1 MPENPILKK
10 HSKKSSRQYSETNNK
25 IMSKLA
31 ADEQPLGS
39 TVRNIIDS
47 LPFYVILI
55 DRNHNIIEAN
65 SAVFEQLGIK
75 REEIIGQYCPKVIH
89 GLNGAFPGC
98 PLEEAVTT
106 DKTVERELFDEK
118 SGRWIISSIYTTKL
132 LSNAGEKIYLHV
144 VLDITDRKM
153 AQEQLKESHKQLRQL
168 SAHLEYVRE
177 QEKKHIARELH
188 DDTSQLLASL
198 SAHIESAIGNLPPR
212 ALKSKEIMRKT
223 QLISNT
229 ILDEIH
235 KLIYDLRP
243 VALDSLGLIAAVNS
257 LIDNH
262 LRIDGLKIDYQIR
275 GEVQRMPPDREIV
288 LYRLIQ
294 ESINNILRHSRA
306 SKVKILLQFKKLSIK
321 VMIKDNGVGFDLP
334 NILRYSKLPH
344 AWGLLGMRERVDLLS
359 GKLIIETERG
369 KGTMI
374 GIEVPYKVED
384 NYGED

>member
-1 MPENPILKK
+1 MPENPMLKK
-10 HSKKSSRQYSETNNK
+10 SNRKSPLLHSGSDNK
-25 IMSKLA
+25 ILSKLIE
-31 ADEQPLGS
+31 DEHPLGPE
-39 TVRNIIDS
+39 VRNVIDS

-65 SAVFEQLGIK
+65 SAVFKQLGVK

-89 GLNGAFPGC
+89 KVDGSFPGC

-106 DKTVERELFDEK
+106 DKTVERELFDEH
-118 SGRWIISSIYTTKL
+118 SGRWIISAIYTTKL
-132 LSNAGEKIYLHV
+132 LSKTGEKIYLHV
-144 VLDITDRKM
+144 VHDITDRKL
-153 AQEQLKESHKQLRQL
+153 AQEQLKKSHKQLRQL

-257 LIDNH
+257 LVDSH
-262 LRIDGLKIDYQIR
+262 LRVDGLNVDYQIK
-275 GEVQRMPPDREIV
+275 GEVQRMAPDREIV

-294 ESINNILRHSRA
+294 ESINNILRHSKA
-306 SKVKILLQFKKLSIK
+306 SEVKILLQFKKQSVK

-334 NILRYSKLPH
+334 KILRYSKLPH
-344 AWGLLGMRERVDLLS
+344 AWGLLGMRERVRS
-359 GKLIIETERG
+359 VERQ
-369 KGTMI
+369 I
-374 GIEVPYKVED
+374 RH
-384 NYGED
+384 

>member
-1 MPENPILKK
+1 MSEKPILKK
-10 HSKKSSRQYSETNNK
+10 TDKKSPRGNVEATNK
-25 IMSKLA
+25 ILSKLVV
-31 ADEQPLGS
+31 DEQPLGS
-39 TVRNIIDS
+39 KVRNIIDS

-89 GLNGAFPGC
+89 GVDGTFPGC

-106 DKTVERELFDEK
+106 NKTVEKELFDK
-118 SGRWIISSIYTTKL
+118 GSGRWLVSAIYTTKL
-132 LSNAGEKIYLHV
+132 LSNEGEKIYLHV
-144 VLDITDRKM
+144 VHDITDRKL

-188 DDTSQLLASL
+188 DDTSQLLSSL

-223 QLISNT
+223 QLISNM

-243 VALDSLGLIAAVNS
+243 VTLDSLGLIAAVNS
-257 LIDNH
+257 LIDSH
-262 LRIDGLKIDYQIR
+262 LRIDGLKIDYQIK
-275 GEVQRMPPDREIV
+275 GEIQRMPPDREIV

-294 ESINNILRHSRA
+294 EAINNILRHSKA
-306 SKVKILLQFKKLSIK
+306 TNVKILLEFKKQSIK
-321 VMIKDNGVGFDLP
+321 VLIKDNGVGFDLP
-334 NILRYSKLPH
+334 KILRYSKLPH
-344 AWGLLGMRERVDLLS
+344 AWGLLGMRERVDLLN
-359 GKLIIETERG
+359 GKLDIEAKPG
-369 KGTMI
+369 KGTLI
-374 GIEVPYKVED
+374 GIEVPYKAEEED
-384 NYGED
+384 GQD